1 MCICTYI
8 YIYIHTCRRICTEI
22 LLSHKKDEM
31 MPFATTWMDLKIII
45 TSEVS
50 QRKTNTIWY
59 CLYVESKKMMQM
71 NYLQNRDRFTYLENE
86 ITVTR
91 GEEVGKNRQIGSLGW
106 TCTHCYN

>member
-1 MCICTYI
+1 MQI
-8 YIYIHTCRRICTEI
+8 RICTEI

-59 CLYVESKKMMQM
+59 CLYVESKKMM
-71 NYLQNRDRFTYLENE
+71 
-86 ITVTR
+86 
-91 GEEVGKNRQIGSLGW
+91 
-106 TCTHCYN
+106 